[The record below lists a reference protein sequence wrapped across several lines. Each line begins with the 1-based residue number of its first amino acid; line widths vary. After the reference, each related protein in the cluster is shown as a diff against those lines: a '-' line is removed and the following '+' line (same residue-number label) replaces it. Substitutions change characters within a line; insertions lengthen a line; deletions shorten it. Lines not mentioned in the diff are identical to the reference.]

1 MFPHD
6 RIVEQLYAVLR
17 VETAAKKIEVMIF
30 SFPNNWDGW
39 RNIKKHWAFQ
49 QQNWWRPPLKI
60 FVEVTSPS
68 KITCWLDVLLCLL
81 VSPKAL
87 GYLYQSIREVKELFL
102 TFWKH
107 PPPLPLGGQQAWKRG
122 NLFLGIC
129 GSPEKAFVSAQN
141 AQNVEKPKSIEAQ
154 AGKGSCSAAPA
165 AEDHRSRSTHRLR
178 TSSVQLRP
186 WPELHVSCN
195 WMGVIMDCL
204 LVFFWQTNKIMDRP
218 ASLCWEGVALGW
230 RENVPRPRSRG
241 GEALHKEHNGALHG
255 LHREHSSGGGHHV
268 TGSPSEN
275 QQPASLRIDSGL
287 NSLEYWDYSVELEC
301 LSGPEGKI
309 DQLPIR
315 TGRNQMSAC
324 TECRRGI
331 ELHV

>member
-30 SFPNNWDGW
+30 SSPHNWDGW

-49 QQNWWRPPLKI
+49 QQNWSRPPLKI

-129 GSPEKAFVSAQN
+129 WSPEKAFVSAQN

-204 LVFFWQTNKIMDRP
+204 LVFFWQKDHGQ
-218 ASLCWEGVALGW
+218 ASLPLLGGSCPWVARKCPSASISRRGSSPQRAQRSTPW
-230 RENVPRPRSRG
+230 SPQGAQQWWWAPCDREP
-241 GEALHKEHNGALHG
+241 L
-255 LHREHSSGGGHHV
+255 RESTASK
-268 TGSPSEN
+268 SPDWLW
-275 QQPASLRIDSGL
+275 P
-287 NSLEYWDYSVELEC
+287 
-301 LSGPEGKI
+301 
-309 DQLPIR
+309 QLP
-315 TGRNQMSAC
+315 
-324 TECRRGI
+324 GI
-331 ELHV
+331 LGLQCWAGVPQWTWR